1 MNPILKIF
9 LKLLAITV
17 IIILVIQLNNL
28 YCLNFNKCRPFF
40 LSYYYSKFQ
49 AKDKKQFTIKTNYKL
64 INNNKNVDVTID
76 FDKTYSKISDIVKVK
91 LIYRNLTNNRII
103 VKNNFSYDYPIF
115 SEFITMFKCPCSSK
129 IIINPNESKMVEIEF
144 FYNLMVS
151 KKTMNEMAN
160 IVNFNGNLI
169 YKDNA
174 TNNSFLVNNVN
185 LVIN

>member
-9 LKLLAITV
+9 LKLLAIIA

-40 LSYYYSKFQ
+40 LSYYYSKFK
-49 AKDKKQFTIKTNYKL
+49 AKNEKQFTIKTNYKL

-91 LIYRNLTNNRII
+91 LIYKNLTNKRII

-115 SEFITMFKCPCSSK
+115 SKFITMFKCPCSSK
-129 IIINPNESKMVEIEF
+129 IMINPNESKMVEIEF

-151 KKTMNEMAN
+151 KKTMHEMAN
-160 IVNFNGNLI
+160 IIDLNKNLI
-169 YKDNA
+169 YKDNI
-174 TNNSFLVNNVN
+174 TDNRFIINNVN
-185 LVIN
+185 LMIN